1 MFYNG
6 HSPLNLAK
14 TYRYEREITQW
25 LCYSPLFSPLISCN
39 AVEQKLREWE
49 GSRWWWHCG
58 PVEVVAQAGT
68 VQRHGLLWPLIPET
82 LIQSLLSVCVFM
94 VFAVQQSFILQS
106 RHTFSFPY
114 NFWLLTLFLLLS
126 NVSLENVTFFWST
139 WICYLLFIFLVPA
152 TVLDAFCACHLLHSL
167 DLPSLRTENTQ
178 CRWLCLLFS
187 QTWSI
192 AFLVTNEMP
201 VLEVYTYLLSS
212 PRW

>member
-1 MFYNG
+1 MVVTLWSSRDSGTGRDCSAPWPSVATHPRDPDSVPSVCVCLYG
-6 HSPLNLAK
+6 
-14 TYRYEREITQW
+14 
-25 LCYSPLFSPLISCN
+25 LCSSN
-39 AVEQKLREWE
+39 
-49 GSRWWWHCG
+49 
-58 PVEVVAQAGT
+58 
-68 VQRHGLLWPLIPET
+68 
-82 LIQSLLSVCVFM
+82 SLLSCSQDIHF
-94 VFAVQQSFILQS
+94 
-106 RHTFSFPY
+106 HFPTI
-114 NFWLLTLFLLLS
+114 FDSSHFFLSYLMCHWKM
-126 NVSLENVTFFWST
+126 SLFFWST